1 MSRVEYNK
9 IQNMLFLYISNIYT
23 MIRLSF
29 QLPTL
34 TARKFSPLSVAR
46 ALAIIVLEQPGG
58 PYMRIPRGGDIPIL
72 RKASGCWRGHST
84 ACLNFS
90 LTSSWPPMSV
100 HRTCPIK
107 SSFKIQQTKNCVLRY
122 SRYIFGTEIT
132 GKKLLIFFQVS
143 NYLVWRYNFSVNF
156 KTEIKQVSEVFIYKL
171 NTKKKNLRSFI
182 HLKYIKIY
190 NEPIFNLSC
199 EIEC

>member
-1 MSRVEYNK
+1 
-9 IQNMLFLYISNIYT
+9 

-46 ALAIIVLEQPGG
+46 ALAIMVLEQPGG

-100 HRTCPIK
+100 HRTCNIK
-107 SSFKIQQTKNCVLRY
+107 SSFKIHSRY
-122 SRYIFGTEIT
+122 SKLKTVFKDILGIFLALKSLE
-132 GKKLLIFFQVS
+132 IFFQVS

-156 KTEIKQVSEVFIYKL
+156 KTKIKQVSEVFIYKL
-171 NTKKKNLRSFI
+171 NTKKQKFDLTYSF
-182 HLKYIKIY
+182 KI
-190 NEPIFNLSC
+190 NNNI
-199 EIEC
+199 